1 MQRNTRRSGFAVLLG
16 RPSSGKS
23 TLVNALCG
31 HKVSIVSPVPQTTR
45 NAIRGIVNHPEGQ
58 IVLLDTPGLH
68 GSDRKLNLRL
78 KDVVT
83 ESLPEADVI
92 LYLIDSSRP
101 PGEEEVLIA
110 DIVAAA
116 RVPVIVVI
124 TKLDRPDASPGGTVS
139 FLESRG
145 VKGHPVVQVGGL
157 ADNGGTPSGLAELT
171 EAILPLLP
179 ESEPWYPEDYYTDQ
193 PPHFRIA
200 EIVREQAINRTREE
214 VPHALFVEVADIEQ
228 KERLIW
234 ARVFIFVERI
244 SQQGMLVGKKGA
256 TITEIRRESEA
267 ALARIF
273 PLPVK
278 LSIQVKVKPKWR
290 RDDATLKRL
299 IY

>member
-1 MQRNTRRSGFAVLLG
+1 MQRNTFRSGFAVLLG

-45 NAIRGIVNHPEGQ
+45 NAIRGIVNRPEGQ

-78 KDVVT
+78 KGVVE

-92 LYLIDSSRP
+92 LYLIDSSRT
-101 PGEEEVLIA
+101 PGEEELFIA
-110 DIVAAA
+110 DIVSAAT
-116 RVPVIVVI
+116 VPLIIVI
-124 TKLDRPDASPGGTVS
+124 TKLDHPEAARERTIT
-139 FLESRG
+139 FLESRDLSG
-145 VKGHPVVQVGGL
+145 KPLVEVAGLSEGGKSP
-157 ADNGGTPSGLAELT
+157 AGLAELT
-171 EAILPLLP
+171 RTILFHLP
-179 ESEPWYPEDYYTDQ
+179 ESEPWYPEDYYTEQQ
-193 PPHFRIA
+193 PQFRIA

-214 VPHALFVEVADIEQ
+214 VPHAIFVEVADIEH
-228 KERLIW
+228 KDNRIW

-244 SQQGMLVGKKGA
+244 SQQGILVGKKGSI
-256 TITEIRRESEA
+256 ITEIRRDSEA
-267 ALARIF
+267 ILGEIF
-273 PLPVK
+273 PSPVK